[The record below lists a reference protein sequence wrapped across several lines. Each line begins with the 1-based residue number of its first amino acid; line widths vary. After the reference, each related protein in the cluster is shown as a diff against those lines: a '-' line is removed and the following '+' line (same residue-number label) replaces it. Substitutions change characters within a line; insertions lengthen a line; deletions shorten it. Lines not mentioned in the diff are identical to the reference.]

1 MRWLVA
7 AAVLAVAQLASVTAE
22 AQFFWDQQYQSR
34 DQYQYRR
41 ARPQSG
47 GFFQNWFS
55 PYNSRPREDEYS
67 QRRPRRQQHAQQPA
81 ESSRAPS
88 PRQTESTVAPTTSIV
103 VMGDDMADWL
113 AYGLEDVFS
122 DSPEISIV
130 RKNKLY
136 SGLLRYDA
144 KGDLDWWHVARDTLG
159 KEKADYVVMMVGVN
173 DRQDIREKDLVKE
186 AETRAKDQQ
195 AKDEA
200 EKRTG
205 QKTAKADDTQETG
218 ARVAQSGNKAG
229 GPVEFRGDEWA
240 KIYSRRID
248 DTITALKG
256 KGVPVIWVGLPSIRG
271 ARSTADAAYL
281 NDLYRARAERAGIT
295 YVDVWDGFV
304 DEAGKYSNY
313 GPDYEGQVRRLRLS
327 DGVFF
332 TKSGAVKL
340 ARYVEHELSRNISN
354 RVPVALPSGLVEPAP
369 SGAKPAERP
378 LTGPVVPLTGGAT
391 PKDSDELLGG
401 PGSSPIH
408 GDATAVKVLAKGE
421 TVAAPP
427 GRADNFAWP
436 NGSEAKSARA
446 APEAPVTGQPNPE
459 AVVAAKPKVVPA
471 EAASALASAP
481 ADMKQ
486 QDRRKGSAGKL
497 AQQKPAKKPPGVTRP
512 RPPQDDFP
520 RPPLPIEPLSGP
532 WPTR

>member
-1 MRWLVA
+1 
-7 AAVLAVAQLASVTAE
+7 
-22 AQFFWDQQYQSR
+22 
-34 DQYQYRR
+34 
-41 ARPQSG
+41 
-47 GFFQNWFS
+47 
-55 PYNSRPREDEYS
+55 
-67 QRRPRRQQHAQQPA
+67 
-81 ESSRAPS
+81 
-88 PRQTESTVAPTTSIV
+88 
-103 VMGDDMADWL
+103 MGDDMADWL

-159 KEKADYVVMMVGVN
+159 QEKADYVVMMVGVN

-248 DTITALKG
+248 DTITALKS

-421 TVAAPP
+421 TIAAPPP